1 MSTEYRFVKEQRR
14 KEAEQLS
21 TILQII
27 NDNCKN
33 ALAEARETML
43 EMTEDIDSIEFEL
56 DAAIQRCAPD
66 NYDENKIIGISTA
79 KQFSWRTDN
88 GFYSVND
95 VEKFLTKHPG
105 WHIEDEYGTP
115 HPAERISKSHPK
127 MIACYFYPSTE
138 QRKYPGKR

>member
-33 ALAEARETML
+33 ALAEARETMP
-43 EMTEDIDSIEFEL
+43 EMTKDIDSIEFEL

-66 NYDENKIIGISTA
+66 NYDENEIIGISTA
-79 KQFSWRTDN
+79 KRFSWRTDN
-88 GFYSVND
+88 GFYGVSD
-95 VEKFLTKHPG
+95 VEKFLTEHPG

-115 HPAERISKSHPK
+115 IQLKE
-127 MIACYFYPSTE
+127 F
-138 QRKYPGKR
+138 RKIIRK

>member
-1 MSTEYRFVKEQRR
+1 MSTEYRFIKEQRR
-14 KEAEQLS
+14 KEAKQLS
-21 TILQII
+21 AILQII
-27 NDNCKN
+27 NDNYKN
-33 ALAEARETML
+33 ALTEARKTML

-66 NYDENKIIGISTA
+66 NYDENEIIGISTT

-95 VEKFLTKHPG
+95 VEKFLTEHPG

-115 HPAERISKSHPK
+115 IQLKE
-127 MIACYFYPSTE
+127 F
-138 QRKYPGKR
+138 RKIIRK